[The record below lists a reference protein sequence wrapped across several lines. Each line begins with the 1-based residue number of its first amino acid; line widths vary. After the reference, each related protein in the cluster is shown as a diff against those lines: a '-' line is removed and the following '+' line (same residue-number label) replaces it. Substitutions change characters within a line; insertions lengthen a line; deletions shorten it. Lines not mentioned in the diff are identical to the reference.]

1 MRHVDECT
9 YYPVPCPN
17 RCEVGSIERG
27 GLERHVEVCSQ
38 QVVECEFAHV
48 GCQEVVHRKDLAGHM
63 ERRVQTHLA
72 LLSRQMVA
80 MSVELQRKQE
90 QIDAAADKQGQTER
104 RLMIQ
109 MEKQLVEQQK
119 GEKQQMKDTEQQL
132 EKIKQELEQRLSLAE
147 QKLKEKD
154 GQIEQL
160 QGELQNLKQWCSYPH
175 KFSLCDFRGLRRR
188 RGQREFVFTS
198 GGNQCL
204 LMAFFLEFTIDFC
217 FALVR
222 GEDSPLQAS
231 YRVTLVALDQSGNGN
246 HIRDSK
252 ECTATGD
259 DQFVYVYKLH
269 YGCFQYCNF
278 VIDDCMKIAISV
290 V

>member
-48 GCQEVVHRKDLAGHM
+48 GCQEVVHRKDHAGHM

-104 RLMIQ
+104 RLMVQ

-160 QGELQNLKQWCSYPH
+160 QGELQNLQQWCSYSH
-175 KFSLCDFRGLRRR
+175 KFSLYDFRGLRRR
-188 RGQREFVFTS
+188 RGERVFTFTS
-198 GGNQCL
+198 GGNECVL
-204 LMAFFLEFTIDFC
+204 LAKYSEFSILFGFLLD
-217 FALVR
+217 R
-222 GEDSPLQAS
+222 GKDSPLQAS
-231 YRVTLVALDQSGNGN
+231 YRVTLVALDQSGTRN
-246 HIRDSK
+246 HIRDSMK
-252 ECTATGD
+252 CVTDGNHRFIYTC
-259 DQFVYVYKLH
+259 QLF
-269 YGCFQYCNF
+269 YGKFQYCNF

>member
-17 RCEVGSIERG
+17 GCEVGSIEHD

-63 ERRVQTHLA
+63 EQRVQTHLA

-80 MSVELQRKQE
+80 
-90 QIDAAADKQGQTER
+90 
-104 RLMIQ
+104 
-109 MEKQLVEQQK
+109 
-119 GEKQQMKDTEQQL
+119 
-132 EKIKQELEQRLSLAE
+132 IKQELEQSLSLAE

-160 QGELQNLKQWCSYPH
+160 QEELQHLKQWCSHPH
-175 KFSLCDFRGLRRR
+175 KFYLSGFRRLRKYHGRR
-188 RGQREFVFTS
+188 NFNFTS
-198 GGNQCL
+198 GGNECSL
-204 LMAFFLEFTIDFC
+204 TAEFSEFSILFSFL
-217 FALVR
+217 LVR
-222 GEDSPLQAS
+222 GKDSPLQAS

-252 ECTATGD
+252 ECTAMGD
-259 DQFVYVYKLH
+259 DKFVYVYKLP
-269 YGCFQYCNF
+269 YGCFHYCNF
-278 VIDDCMKIAISV
+278 LLSDYSMVITITV